1 MKPNNKMLQNLMK
14 SGILSRIFQVVL
26 VIGLIILTIYLSGPL
41 PQKDAMGN
49 ILPSPTPTL
58 MVASKPVDLFEIT
71 PTTGVIV
78 ASLGVILIILIGTAI
93 AIRRQGR

>member
-1 MKPNNKMLQNLMK
+1 MKPNKNMLQNFIK
-14 SGILSRIFQVVL
+14 SGILSRIFQVIL

-49 ILPSPTPTL
+49 IIPSPTPTL
-58 MVASKPVDLFEIT
+58 AAVSERADLFEIT

-93 AIRRQGR
+93 TIRRQSR